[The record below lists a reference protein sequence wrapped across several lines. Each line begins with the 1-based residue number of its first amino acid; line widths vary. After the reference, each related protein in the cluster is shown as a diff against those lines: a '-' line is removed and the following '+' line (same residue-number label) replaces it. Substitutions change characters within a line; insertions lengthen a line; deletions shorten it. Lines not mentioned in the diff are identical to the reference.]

1 MCALKEE
8 FRYKIHGMQ
17 RFSTLLFQNTEKN
30 LEELYLSDYEE
41 LNNEPLT
48 LFPTIFRILI
58 ENFPITLQKISR
70 SLWKK

>member
-1 MCALKEE
+1 MYAFKEE

-17 RFSTLLFQNTEKN
+17 RFSILLFQNTEKN

-70 SLWKK
+70 SL

>member
-1 MCALKEE
+1 MYALKEE
-8 FRYKIHGMQ
+8 FRYQIHGMQ

-58 ENFPITLQKISR
+58 ENFPIALQKISR